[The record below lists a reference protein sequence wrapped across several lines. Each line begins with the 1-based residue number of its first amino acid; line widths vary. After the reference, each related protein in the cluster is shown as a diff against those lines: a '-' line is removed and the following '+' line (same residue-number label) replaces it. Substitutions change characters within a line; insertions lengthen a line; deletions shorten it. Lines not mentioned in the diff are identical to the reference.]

1 MATPAK
7 AKPAADVA
15 GAQDKTAPDWER
27 IEADYRAGLLSI
39 REIAAAC
46 GVSHTAIQ
54 KRAKAQGWERD
65 LQAKIKAKADAL
77 VAKAEVAKSVATE
90 TLATERVL
98 VEANA
103 QVIADVR
110 VSHRRD
116 IARNRALVMK
126 LMEELEIQTDNL
138 DLLEQLDAAMAGE
151 GGPEGLGKAFQRV
164 ISTSGRIDSAK
175 KLAEAMKVLV
185 TMEREAYGIA
195 EPTKVEVSN
204 PDGSLAQ
211 KGRGLAD
218 FYADHVPAQPE
229 PA

>member
-126 LMEELEIQTDNL
+126 LMKELEIQTDNL

-185 TMEREAYGIA
+185 TMEREAYGIVEA
-195 EPTKVEVSN
+195 AKVEHTGK
-204 PDGSLAQ
+204 DG
-211 KGRGLAD
+211 GPVEVV
-218 FYADHVPAQPE
+218 HMTPE
-229 PA
+229 AIRKVMEQDDC